1 VCVAGHKYE
10 PQPYIPPVIVPV
22 ADKPAKEPT
31 SARGR
36 KTNKDNVDKT
46 EKGEKD
52 KSTERAESTAEKD
65 ETSSEIVR
73 TRGVQVSSTS

>member
-1 VCVAGHKYE
+1 M
-10 PQPYIPPVIVPV
+10 
-22 ADKPAKEPT
+22 
-31 SARGR
+31 
-36 KTNKDNVDKT
+36 DKT

-73 TRGVQVSSTS
+73 IRDVQVSSTS